1 MKRIILL
8 ITCFLSVSLVLAEGF
23 PEVVIHILQP
33 ENEKQPT
40 AGFFQPGIS
49 RSMPEGKIQ
58 AFQATELL
66 NFSYHTR
73 KTIELIV
80 LTPDKQ
86 IAGIRVLKE
95 NALPEIFQV
104 PVNRWKAG
112 EYVFIFRGEGYFAS
126 YRVMVNSTIL

>member
-8 ITCFLSVSLVLAEGF
+8 LSCFLSVSMALAEGF

-33 ENEKQPT
+33 ENERQPESGLFQRAIPRST
-40 AGFFQPGIS
+40 GENSAQFFHA
-49 RSMPEGKIQ
+49 K
-58 AFQATELL
+58 ELF

-73 KTIELIV
+73 KTVELII

-86 IAGIRVLKE
+86 IAGIRVLTQ
-95 NALPEIFQV
+95 NTLPEIFQV
-104 PVNRWKAG
+104 PVNRWKSG

-126 YRVMVNSTIL
+126 HRVWVNSSIP